1 MSNVAIKLEEDF
13 HIDFTNSRFDH
24 HLEPQTTIYKW
35 MFQLDDSK
43 SLHKKWLFHQTTIYK
58 CLFGVPGSFQFPLHL
73 LIWWNLPN
81 SSLMAEVV
89 SSQGNSISDSER
101 PIPKTSSYI
110 QAVVSTIF
118 LMFIPKLGVSWS
130 NLRSIFFNWVGST
143 TKHHISFS
151 DFTVDFRD
159 FFKVFKL
166 IWLFRTINSVVSRQG
181 VKFTPK
187 NGWSFKSPQGR
198 MRTDDIIDDSIS
210 KTHFW
215 TFHRLISEFL
225 PDSNQG
231 QTQKTY
237 RMTASPSWNRQV
249 PYSAVG
255 EFFGQP
261 KEESLK
267 GCGLFWEAFTDG
279 FLEFNRWRMSWTSCL
294 HIFAYCWMLH

>member
-1 MSNVAIKLEEDF
+1 MVAQPSHWNMGMLDLEAKSVVSLINKNSQEVRLEAILIVPPDRSSFVNRANSADAFWRFLLRSQRRVGVSLWDFECMQKSMHSWSYMSNVAIKLEEDF

-118 LMFIPKLGVSWS
+118 
-130 NLRSIFFNWVGST
+130 
-143 TKHHISFS
+143 
-151 DFTVDFRD
+151 
-159 FFKVFKL
+159 
-166 IWLFRTINSVVSRQG
+166 
-181 VKFTPK
+181 
-187 NGWSFKSPQGR
+187 
-198 MRTDDIIDDSIS
+198 
-210 KTHFW
+210 
-215 TFHRLISEFL
+215 
-225 PDSNQG
+225 
-231 QTQKTY
+231 
-237 RMTASPSWNRQV
+237 
-249 PYSAVG
+249 
-255 EFFGQP
+255 
-261 KEESLK
+261 
-267 GCGLFWEAFTDG
+267 
-279 FLEFNRWRMSWTSCL
+279 
-294 HIFAYCWMLH
+294 